1 MVLLQ
6 RRFLRQPP
14 WVANELWRRARA
26 VPSLDLRFADTKSL
40 TDAVSGQNLITFTR
54 ASSGT
59 YVGSD
64 GFIKT
69 AAANE
74 PRFDHNP
81 TTGESLGLLVEEQ
94 RTNLLVRSEEFD
106 SGSWTKTASTVT
118 ANAIAAPNGTT
129 TADLLVPDTSNS
141 THYIQAAA
149 SVTNGT
155 SYTFSVYAKSSGS
168 LSKIVLSAQYV
179 SLFQLQAV
187 FDLASG
193 TISSKLTQATA
204 QITSMG
210 NGWYRCSVTAT
221 SSDAGTVSN
230 PMRIFPETASSYTG
244 DGTSGIY
251 IWGAQL
257 EVGSFPTSYI
267 PTTSA
272 TVTRT
277 ADVAS
282 ITGAN
287 FTRWYR
293 QDEMTVYAAY
303 LLLETTGNAASNR
316 TILYTDNGSGGSRMF
331 YLAAYSGSAARRP
344 RYFDDSTTDMFPVS
358 TSNKFAVALA
368 TDNNAACIDN
378 GVITSDIT
386 GSPISGQARAAIGSY
401 AAISSV
407 GFFNGTLS
415 RLTYWQ
421 SRLPNSTL
429 QDLTR

>member
-64 GFIKT
+64 GLIKT
-69 AAANE
+69 AAVNE

-81 TTGESLGLLVEEQ
+81 TTGESLGLLVEET
-94 RTNLLVRSEEFD
+94 RTNLLLRSEEFD
-106 SGSWTKTASTVT
+106 NAYWSVNNSSVT
-118 ANAIAAPNGTT
+118 ANTAVSPDGLT
-129 TADLLVPDTSNS
+129 TADLLTETSANGHHNVYRNV
-141 THYIQAAA
+141 T
-149 SVTNGT
+149 VTNGT
-155 SYTFSVYAKSSGS
+155 VYTLSCYAKPAGRNWLSLYEDSAINYAWFNLSTGVVGS
-168 LSKIVLSAQYV
+168 V
-179 SLFQLQAV
+179 
-187 FDLASG
+187 SG
-193 TISSKLTQATA
+193 TGVTATIQAL
-204 QITSMG
+204 G
-210 NGWYRCSVTAT
+210 DGWYRCALTYTQV
-221 SSDAGTVSN
+221 GTIG
-230 PMRIFPETASSYTG
+230 RIRIALTNANGVFSYQG

-257 EVGSFPTSYI
+257 EVGSFSTSYI
-267 PTTSA
+267 PTSSA
-272 TVTRT
+272 TVTRS

-293 QDEMTVYAAY
+293 QDEGTMFCSATSPLTLGSQIVAQVVNGTTALERIVFTRVANSNNAGLTVNASGSVQASISAINAFIA
-303 LLLETTGNAASNR
+303 NAARLSTAYKQDDIAFVAN
-316 TILYTDNGSGGSRMF
+316 GGSVGTDSSALLPTVDRLELGQF
-331 YLAAYSGSAARRP
+331 TSAAH
-344 RYFDDSTTDMFPVS
+344 
-358 TSNKFAVALA
+358 L
-368 TDNNAACIDN
+368 
-378 GVITSDIT
+378 
-386 GSPISGQARAAIGSY
+386 
-401 AAISSV
+401 
-407 GFFNGTLS
+407 NGTLS

-429 QDLTR
+429 QDLSR